1 MKLICKFL
9 LVGIVLL
16 LMAHLAGCGETITGI
31 GKDVK
36 RVGQGVKTIFFR
48 DGN

>member
-16 LMAHLAGCGETITGI
+16 LMAQLVGCGETFTGI
-31 GKDVK
+31 GKDIK
-36 RVGQGVKTIFFR
+36 RVGQGVKTIFLR
-48 DGN
+48 DGS